1 MDHIR
6 GHLLLFLAVAIGSAI
21 PFVPTGEMVSGSSAL
36 AAHSRLDIFLIFI
49 VTWIASV
56 IGDTLLLLEARLGSK
71 RLRPW
76 LERRKY
82 ADRVHQAEK
91 KLHGNAFSAII
102 TGRLVPGGRAPVII
116 ALGLGRFPLRRF
128 IPADIVG
135 CGLWALIYST
145 IGSIGGKIASHPIW
159 GMVIAIAFAVC
170 ISVLVQQLIKLVQWR
185 RSRRTGQQTEYR
197 ELESSAD
204 LLNELTYLNSNDLD
218 SDKLDAKIN
227 KVDASRLEQPA
238 GQRATDQRAGDV
250 HRAEMR
256 TARPPKH
263 SQHPS

>member
-1 MDHIR
+1 M
-6 GHLLLFLAVAIGSAI
+6 AIGSAI

-36 AAHSRLDIFLIFI
+36 AAHSRLDVFLIFVI
-49 VTWIASV
+49 TWVASV
-56 IGDTLLLLEARLGSK
+56 IGDTLLLLEARLGSR

-91 KLHGNAFSAII
+91 KLHGNAFTAII

-128 IPADIVG
+128 LPADLVG

-145 IGSIGGKIASHPIW
+145 IGSIGGKIANHPLW

-170 ISVLVQQLIKLVQWR
+170 ISVLVQQLIKFVQWR
-185 RSRRTGQQTEYR
+185 RARRTGERPEHR
-197 ELESSAD
+197 ELESPTGLID
-204 LLNELTYLNSNDLD
+204 ELTYISA
-218 SDKLDAKIN
+218 DKLS
-227 KVDASRLEQPA
+227 ASQDGQHPVPDGQHGEHAEERRPA
-238 GQRATDQRAGDV
+238 GSPRP
-250 HRAEMR
+250 EMR
-256 TARPPKH
+256 SARSPKQ
-263 SQHPS
+263 SQRPN